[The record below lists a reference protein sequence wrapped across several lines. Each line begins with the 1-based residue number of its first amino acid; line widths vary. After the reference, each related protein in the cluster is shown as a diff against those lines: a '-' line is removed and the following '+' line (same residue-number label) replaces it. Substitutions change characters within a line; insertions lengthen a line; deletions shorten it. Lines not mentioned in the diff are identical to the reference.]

1 MTMSYSR
8 LFKSKL
14 HQNLIRSLILSM
26 SQHSP
31 TIDATVPDV
40 MDIINIQ
47 IIFTVVH
54 DHVFYRLGTV
64 VKSITCV
71 LYRNIIFLFRPFRL
85 LFPKDLYITRFV
97 FHCILRILQQLNRIL
112 KPLRKFQLNA
122 MIAYWIN
129 FLFK

>member
-1 MTMSYSR
+1 
-8 LFKSKL
+8 
-14 HQNLIRSLILSM
+14 M
-26 SQHSP
+26 SQHTP

-71 LYRNIIFLFRPFRL
+71 LYRNIIFLFRPFGL
-85 LFPKDLYITRFV
+85 LFPNIFNDLA
-97 FHCILRILQQLNRIL
+97 
-112 KPLRKFQLNA
+112 FQSSD
-122 MIAYWIN
+122 
-129 FLFK
+129 FESTSVPVS